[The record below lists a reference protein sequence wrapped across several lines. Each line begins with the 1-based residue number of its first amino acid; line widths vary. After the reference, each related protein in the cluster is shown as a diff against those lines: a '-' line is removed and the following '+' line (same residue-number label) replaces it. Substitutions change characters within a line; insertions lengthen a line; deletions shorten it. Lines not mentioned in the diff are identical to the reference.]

1 MLANVGIIRLSDTS
15 EEQTR
20 EEQTR
25 ARGWRGLWGHVIV

>member
-1 MLANVGIIRLSDTS
+1 MLANVGIIRLSDKS
-15 EEQTR
+15 